1 MEFYFQNRKINLM
14 RKIFPILT
22 IFIYFLLF
30 FDFAEAQVCPTGIIC
45 LPNPLNATSFE
56 DIVENIINFIF
67 YLSLVLAPLMWI
79 IAGFLLGVSAG
90 DPEKV
95 TKAKRIAL
103 YTAIGFFVVMLA
115 RALVAVVK
123 RIGG

>member
-1 MEFYFQNRKINLM
+1 MDFYFQNDKIQLM
-14 RKIFPILT
+14 RKVLLILT
-22 IFIYFLLF
+22 IIICLLLLCNF
-30 FDFAEAQVCPTGIIC
+30 TEAQVCPTGVIC

-67 YLSLVLAPLMWI
+67 YLALVLAPLMWI

-123 RIGG
+123 RIGS

>member
-1 MEFYFQNRKINLM
+1 MDFYFQNRKINLM
-14 RKIFPILT
+14 RKIF
-22 IFIYFLLF
+22 FVFLLF
-30 FDFAEAQVCPTGIIC
+30 FPLFILAQGGIVI
-45 LPNPLNATSFE
+45 PNPLKATS
-56 DIVENIINFIF
+56 VEALVDSIINFVF
-67 YLSLVLAPLMWI
+67 YLAIAIAPLMWI

-95 TKAKRIAL
+95 NTAKRIAL

-115 RALVAVVK
+115 KALVSVVR